1 MVNNKNQIVIFGGSF
16 NPPLNSHFSIAQ
28 DLLNEYKEI
37 NKVIFVPVNSKY
49 EKPGLINNED
59 RYNMLKLVCDKN
71 KKFDVSRVEI
81 DSQRPLYT
89 IETLNYFDKKYPNN
103 EILFLMGSDN
113 LKEFPTWND
122 ADKICEKYKS
132 YVFRRDDDDIK
143 NIIEKDEFLSK
154 NKNSFVAVSNNIL
167 NNFSSTYARKIIKED
182 KSIRYLAPDEV
193 VNYIEKHKLY

>member
-1 MVNNKNQIVIFGGSF
+1 MAENQIVIFGGSF

-81 DSQRPLYT
+81 DSERPLYT

-113 LKEFPTWND
+113 LKEFPTWNS

-132 YVFRRDDDDIK
+132 YVFKRDDDNIK

-154 NKNSFVAVSNNIL
+154 NKNSFIAVSNNIL

>member
-1 MVNNKNQIVIFGGSF
+1 MAENQIVIFGGSF

-81 DSQRPLYT
+81 DSERPLYT

-113 LKEFPTWND
+113 LKEFPTWNG

-143 NIIEKDEFLSK
+143 NIIEKDKFLSK

-182 KSIRYLAPDEV
+182 KSIRYLAPDEL

>member
-1 MVNNKNQIVIFGGSF
+1 MAENQIVIFGGSF

-49 EKPGLINNED
+49 EKTGLINNED

-81 DSQRPLYT
+81 DSERPLYT

-113 LKEFPTWND
+113 LKEFPTWNG
-122 ADKICEKYKS
+122 ADKICKKYKS
-132 YVFRRDDDDIK
+132 YVFRRDDDNIK

-154 NKNSFVAVSNNIL
+154 NKNSFVVVSNNIL

>member
-1 MVNNKNQIVIFGGSF
+1 MAENQIVIFGGSF

-81 DSQRPLYT
+81 DSERPLYT

-113 LKEFPTWND
+113 LKEFPTWNG

-143 NIIEKDEFLSK
+143 NIIEKDKFLSK
-154 NKNSFVAVSNNIL
+154 NKNSFVVVSNNIL

>member
-1 MVNNKNQIVIFGGSF
+1 MAENQIVIFGGSF

-113 LKEFPTWND
+113 LKEFPTWNS

-132 YVFRRDDDDIK
+132 YVFKRDDDNIK

-154 NKNSFVAVSNNIL
+154 NKNSFVVVSNNTL

>member
-1 MVNNKNQIVIFGGSF
+1 MAENQIVIFGGSF

-81 DSQRPLYT
+81 DSERPLYT

-113 LKEFPTWND
+113 LKEFPTWNG

-154 NKNSFVAVSNNIL
+154 NKDSFVAVSNNIL

>member
-1 MVNNKNQIVIFGGSF
+1 MAENQIVIFGGSF

-81 DSQRPLYT
+81 DSERPLYT

-113 LKEFPTWND
+113 LKEFPTWNG
-122 ADKICEKYKS
+122 ADKVCEKYKS
-132 YVFRRDDDDIK
+132 YVLRRDDDDIK
-143 NIIEKDEFLSK
+143 NIIEKDKFISK

>member
-1 MVNNKNQIVIFGGSF
+1 MAENQIVIFGGSF

-81 DSQRPLYT
+81 DSERPLYT

-113 LKEFPTWND
+113 LKEFPTWNG

-132 YVFRRDDDDIK
+132 YVFKRDDDNIK
-143 NIIEKDEFLSK
+143 NIIEKDKFLSK
-154 NKNSFVAVSNNIL
+154 NKNSFVVVSNNIL

>member
-1 MVNNKNQIVIFGGSF
+1 MAENQIVIFGGSF

-81 DSQRPLYT
+81 DSERPLYT

-113 LKEFPTWND
+113 LKEFPTWNG

-132 YVFRRDDDDIK
+132 YVFRRNDDNIK
-143 NIIEKDEFLSK
+143 NIIEKDKFLSK

>member
-1 MVNNKNQIVIFGGSF
+1 MAENQIVIFGGSF

-49 EKPGLINNED
+49 EKTGLINNED

-81 DSQRPLYT
+81 DSERPLYT

-113 LKEFPTWND
+113 LKEFPTWNS

-132 YVFRRDDDDIK
+132 YVFKRDDDNIK

-154 NKNSFVAVSNNIL
+154 NKNSFVVVSNNTL

>member
-1 MVNNKNQIVIFGGSF
+1 MAENQIVIFGGSF

-81 DSQRPLYT
+81 DSERPLYT

-113 LKEFPTWND
+113 LKEFPTWNG
-122 ADKICEKYKS
+122 ADKICKKYKS
-132 YVFRRDDDDIK
+132 YVFKRDDDNIK

-154 NKNSFVAVSNNIL
+154 NKNSFVVVSNNIL

>member
-1 MVNNKNQIVIFGGSF
+1 MAENQIVIFGGSF

-81 DSQRPLYT
+81 DSERPLYT

-113 LKEFPTWND
+113 LKEFPTWNS

-132 YVFRRDDDDIK
+132 YVFKRDDDNIK

-154 NKNSFVAVSNNIL
+154 NKNSFVVVSNNTL

>member
-1 MVNNKNQIVIFGGSF
+1 MAENQIVIFGGSF

-81 DSQRPLYT
+81 DSERPLYT

-113 LKEFPTWND
+113 LKEFPIWNG

-154 NKNSFVAVSNNIL
+154 NKNSFVVVSNNIL

>member
-1 MVNNKNQIVIFGGSF
+1 MAENQIVIFGGSF

-49 EKPGLINNED
+49 KKPGLINNED

-81 DSQRPLYT
+81 DSERPLYT

-113 LKEFPTWND
+113 LKEFPTWNS

-132 YVFRRDDDDIK
+132 YVFKRDDDNIK

-154 NKNSFVAVSNNIL
+154 NKNSFVVVSNNTL

>member
-1 MVNNKNQIVIFGGSF
+1 MAENQIVIFGGSF

-81 DSQRPLYT
+81 DSERPLYT

-113 LKEFPTWND
+113 LKEFPTWNG

-132 YVFRRDDDDIK
+132 YVFRRNDDNIK
-143 NIIEKDEFLSK
+143 NIIEKDKFLSK
-154 NKNSFVAVSNNIL
+154 NKNSFVVVSNNIL

>member
-1 MVNNKNQIVIFGGSF
+1 MAENQIVIFGGSF

-49 EKPGLINNED
+49 EKTGLINNED

-81 DSQRPLYT
+81 DSERPLYT

-113 LKEFPTWND
+113 LKEFPTWNS

-132 YVFRRDDDDIK
+132 YVFKRDDDDIK

-154 NKNSFVAVSNNIL
+154 NKNSFVVVSNNTL

>member
-1 MVNNKNQIVIFGGSF
+1 MAENQIVIFGGSF

-81 DSQRPLYT
+81 DSERPLYT
-89 IETLNYFDKKYPNN
+89 IETLNYFDKKYSNN

-113 LKEFPTWND
+113 LKEFPTWNS

-132 YVFRRDDDDIK
+132 YVFKRDDDNIK

-154 NKNSFVAVSNNIL
+154 NKNSFIAVSNNIL

>member
-1 MVNNKNQIVIFGGSF
+1 MAENQIVIFGGSF

-81 DSQRPLYT
+81 DSERPLYT

-113 LKEFPTWND
+113 LKEFPTWNS

-132 YVFRRDDDDIK
+132 YVFKRDDDNIK

-154 NKNSFVAVSNNIL
+154 NKNSFVVVSNNTL

-182 KSIRYLAPDEV
+182 KSIRYLATDEV
-193 VNYIEKHKLY
+193 VKYIEKHKLY

>member
-1 MVNNKNQIVIFGGSF
+1 MAENQIVIFGGSF

-81 DSQRPLYT
+81 DSERPLYT

-113 LKEFPTWND
+113 LKEFPTWNG
-122 ADKICEKYKS
+122 AEKKKKKYKS

-143 NIIEKDEFLSK
+143 NIIEKDKFLSK
-154 NKNSFVAVSNNIL
+154 NKNSFVVVSNNIL

>member
-1 MVNNKNQIVIFGGSF
+1 MAENQIVIFGGSF

-49 EKPGLINNED
+49 EKTGLINNED

-81 DSQRPLYT
+81 DSERPLYT
-89 IETLNYFDKKYPNN
+89 IETLNYFDKKYSNN

-113 LKEFPTWND
+113 LKEFPTWNS

-132 YVFRRDDDDIK
+132 YVFKRDDDNIK

-154 NKNSFVAVSNNIL
+154 NKNSFVVVSNNIL

>member
-1 MVNNKNQIVIFGGSF
+1 MAENQIVIFGGSF

-71 KKFDVSRVEI
+71 KKFDVSRIEI
-81 DSQRPLYT
+81 DSERPLYT

-113 LKEFPTWND
+113 LKEFPTWNG

-154 NKNSFVAVSNNIL
+154 NKDSFVAVSNNIL

>member
-1 MVNNKNQIVIFGGSF
+1 MAENQIVIFGGSF

-81 DSQRPLYT
+81 DSERPLYT

-113 LKEFPTWND
+113 LKEFPTWNG

-132 YVFRRDDDDIK
+132 YVFRRNDDNIK
-143 NIIEKDEFLSK
+143 NIIEKDKFLSK
-154 NKNSFVAVSNNIL
+154 NKNSLVVVSNNTL

>member
-1 MVNNKNQIVIFGGSF
+1 MAENQIVIFGGSF

-81 DSQRPLYT
+81 DSERPLYT

-113 LKEFPTWND
+113 LKEFPTWNG

-143 NIIEKDEFLSK
+143 NIIEKDKFLSK

>member
-1 MVNNKNQIVIFGGSF
+1 MAENQIVIFGGSF

-71 KKFDVSRVEI
+71 KKFDVSGVEI
-81 DSQRPLYT
+81 DSERPLYT

-113 LKEFPTWND
+113 LKEFPTWNG

-143 NIIEKDEFLSK
+143 NIIEKDKFLSK

>member
-1 MVNNKNQIVIFGGSF
+1 MAENQIVIFGGSF

-113 LKEFPTWND
+113 LKEFPTWNG

>member
-1 MVNNKNQIVIFGGSF
+1 MAENQIVIFGGSF

-81 DSQRPLYT
+81 DSERPLYT

-113 LKEFPTWND
+113 LKEFPTWNG

-132 YVFRRDDDDIK
+132 YVFKRDDDNIK
-143 NIIEKDEFLSK
+143 NIIEKDELLSK
-154 NKNSFVAVSNNIL
+154 NKNSFVVVSNNTL

>member
-1 MVNNKNQIVIFGGSF
+1 MAENQIVIFGGSF

-49 EKPGLINNED
+49 EKTGLINNED

-81 DSQRPLYT
+81 DSERPLYT
-89 IETLNYFDKKYPNN
+89 IETLNYFDKKYSNN

-113 LKEFPTWND
+113 LKEFPTWNS

-132 YVFRRDDDDIK
+132 YVFKRDDDNIK

-154 NKNSFVAVSNNIL
+154 NKNSFIAVSNNIL

>member
-1 MVNNKNQIVIFGGSF
+1 MAENQIVIFGGSF

-81 DSQRPLYT
+81 DSERPLYT

-113 LKEFPTWND
+113 LKEFPTWNG

>member
-1 MVNNKNQIVIFGGSF
+1 MAENQIVIFGGSF

-81 DSQRPLYT
+81 DSERPLYT

-113 LKEFPTWND
+113 LKEFPTWNG

-132 YVFRRDDDDIK
+132 YVFRRDDDNIK

-154 NKNSFVAVSNNIL
+154 NKDSFVAVSNNIL

>member
-1 MVNNKNQIVIFGGSF
+1 MAENQIVIFGGSF

-81 DSQRPLYT
+81 DSERPLYT

-113 LKEFPTWND
+113 LKEFPTWNG
-122 ADKICEKYKS
+122 ADKICKKYKS
-132 YVFRRDDDDIK
+132 YVFRRDDDNIK

-154 NKNSFVAVSNNIL
+154 NKNSFVVVSNNIL

>member
-1 MVNNKNQIVIFGGSF
+1 MAENQIVIFGGSF

-49 EKPGLINNED
+49 EKTGLINNKD

-81 DSQRPLYT
+81 DSERPLYT
-89 IETLNYFDKKYPNN
+89 IETLNYFDKKYSNN

-113 LKEFPTWND
+113 LKEFPTWNS

-132 YVFRRDDDDIK
+132 YVFKRDDDNIK

-154 NKNSFVAVSNNIL
+154 NKNSFIAVSNNIL

>member
-1 MVNNKNQIVIFGGSF
+1 MAENQIVIFGGSF

-81 DSQRPLYT
+81 DSERPLYT

-113 LKEFPTWND
+113 LKEFPTWNG

-132 YVFRRDDDDIK
+132 YVFRRDDDNIK

-154 NKNSFVAVSNNIL
+154 NKNSFVVVSNNIL

>member
-1 MVNNKNQIVIFGGSF
+1 
-16 NPPLNSHFSIAQ
+16 
-28 DLLNEYKEI
+28 
-37 NKVIFVPVNSKY
+37 
-49 EKPGLINNED
+49 
-59 RYNMLKLVCDKN
+59 MLEWKN
-71 KKFDVSRVEI
+71 KFSYI
-81 DSQRPLYT
+81 
-89 IETLNYFDKKYPNN
+89 KKYPNN

-113 LKEFPTWND
+113 LKEFPTWNS

-132 YVFRRDDDDIK
+132 YVFKRDDDNIK

-154 NKNSFVAVSNNIL
+154 NKNSFVVVSNNTL

>member
-1 MVNNKNQIVIFGGSF
+1 MAENQIVIFGGSF

-81 DSQRPLYT
+81 DSERQIGR
-89 IETLNYFDKKYPNN
+89 
-103 EILFLMGSDN
+103 
-113 LKEFPTWND
+113 
-122 ADKICEKYKS
+122 AH
-132 YVFRRDDDDIK
+132 V
-143 NIIEKDEFLSK
+143 
-154 NKNSFVAVSNNIL
+154 
-167 NNFSSTYARKIIKED
+167 
-182 KSIRYLAPDEV
+182 
-193 VNYIEKHKLY
+193 

>member
-1 MVNNKNQIVIFGGSF
+1 MAENQIVIFGGSF

-81 DSQRPLYT
+81 DSEKPLYT

-113 LKEFPTWND
+113 LKEFPTWNS

-132 YVFRRDDDDIK
+132 YVFKRDDDNIK

-154 NKNSFVAVSNNIL
+154 NKNSFVVVSNNIL

>member
-1 MVNNKNQIVIFGGSF
+1 MAENQIVIFGGSF

-81 DSQRPLYT
+81 DSERPLYT

-113 LKEFPTWND
+113 LKEFPTWNS

-132 YVFRRDDDDIK
+132 YVFKRDDDNIK

-154 NKNSFVAVSNNIL
+154 NKNSFVVVSNNIL

>member
-1 MVNNKNQIVIFGGSF
+1 MAENQIVIFGGSF

-113 LKEFPTWND
+113 LKEFPTWNG
-122 ADKICEKYKS
+122 ADKICKKYKS
-132 YVFRRDDDDIK
+132 YVFRRDDDNIK

-154 NKNSFVAVSNNIL
+154 NKNSFVVVSNNIL